1 MGDKKKIG
9 ILTFHNACNYGAFLQ
24 AKALKDKISGY
35 PNIEVCIIDYR
46 NQNVVNDYSITGIF
60 KSSKGVKVKLLKIL
74 RIKDI
79 IKRNRIFKEFQ
90 EETFQYISYDA
101 KKEIKHLH
109 KVIVGSDQVWGMH
122 LTGNDE
128 TYFLPFVEPNKRVS
142 YAASAGKVDEDF
154 PVEVFRNYLRGFAK
168 ISVREYALYIKLHQ
182 LGFADKLML
191 CVDPVFL
198 KSKAEWRKY
207 AGEQLLFKKPYLL
220 VFIMGVSKQADYIVN
235 RTIQVGRDNGYEVI
249 LLGDQERWYK
259 YRNVRHY
266 GVATPKE
273 FINLIGNA
281 KCVFTN
287 SFHATSFSII
297 FNTPFYI
304 EMNIENSE
312 RLSSLLQV
320 TGLESRKMFDGKLK
334 SSYSEKVEWND
345 VEEKIGVEIQKSC
358 DYIEKIIFE

>member
-1 MGDKKKIG
+1 MGDKKEIG

-35 PNIEVCIIDYR
+35 PNTKVYIIDYR
-46 NQNVVNDYSITGIF
+46 NQNIVNDYSITGIF

-79 IKRNRIFKEFQ
+79 IKRNRIFKKFQ
-90 EETFQYISYDA
+90 EETFEYISYDN
-101 KKEIKHLH
+101 KKVIENLS
-109 KVIVGSDQVWGMH
+109 KVIVGSDQVWGMR

-128 TYFLPFVEPNKRVS
+128 TYFLPFVEPKKKGS

-154 PVEVFRNYLRGFAK
+154 PVEVFENNLRDFVK
-168 ISVREYALYIKLHQ
+168 ISVREYALYIKLIQ
-182 LGFADKLML
+182 LGFADKLIL

-207 AGEQLLFKKPYLL
+207 AGGQLLFKKPYLL
-220 VFIMGVSKQADYIVN
+220 IFIMGVSKQANYIVN
-235 RTIQVGRDNGYEVI
+235 RAIQVGRDNGYEII

-259 YRNVRHY
+259 YRNVKHY

-273 FINLIGNA
+273 FVNLIGNA

-287 SFHATSFSII
+287 SFHATAFSII
-297 FNTPFYI
+297 LNTSFYI
-304 EMNIENSE
+304 EMNIENNE
-312 RLSSLLQV
+312 RLLSLLQI

-334 SSYSEKVEWND
+334 SSYSEKIEWNA